1 MLQTIFVN
9 TICTSAAMSVILA
22 LILIF
27 WNRAVRIIDVRSWKV
42 ICIITLSC
50 LFILWK
56 PLTIMRIANI
66 DTFTKAYM
74 KDNVKGTTK
83 GKEEDST
90 KEEGEQQSFS
100 EASIESDQAGGN
112 GKADN
117 GYILDNKL
125 SGDDSSQGVTVGVLD
140 MNGDSESNPNS
151 DSESDMNDDSGDNLK
166 ADTKGCRFI
175 YYAITILSLLWLS
188 IVCIRMVYVIVSYLH
203 FRIHAYRIND
213 AATPQYISALVDE
226 LSDEY
231 DMEIIPSVY
240 QSDQVSSPMV
250 LGFIVPV
257 ILLPHWNYSK
267 EDTEFILRH
276 EMMHVK
282 KHDILLKL
290 LLFAA
295 ESVHWFNP
303 LVHHF
308 NRRMNQYIEICC
320 DYYVLENRDITY
332 RRNYG
337 RSIVKLLEAS
347 VSGNPKVVMSSDF
360 NDGKEAIMERLHFI
374 MEKDTHR
381 KIRHVI
387 FAVVPIIVAVCFL
400 FGIPWI
406 NADKETQNN
415 YAAHYTTEES
425 EQEPRMQIL
434 TTDNI
439 PPQSENYKDCY
450 TTDMTRAGNHY
461 WIDENGTLWG
471 TGYSEYGQLG
481 ILAEDLAEKNIPV
494 EIAGDVIHVDYSGE
508 YFVIYLTKDN
518 KLYGLGGNSAGVLS
532 KADMDNRNST
542 YMNVLTDPVLIMEN
556 IVYAKCGYST
566 IIALRKN
573 GDVLVLGNN
582 EYAAFLNEEYR
593 TPRRV
598 LDKACYVTSYYHTF
612 AAIQYDGSLYTWGDN
627 SLGQCG
633 ADTVNPHIDYVEEP
647 VKVMD
652 NIECAWMGKYGY
664 TVSSDAGPD
673 NLVVRDKH
681 GDYYGCG
688 EGIGTE
694 KVNDYSDDLDE
705 AHLEDARQV
714 TASYVFQE
722 IRVEE

>member
-1 MLQTIFVN
+1 MQGGDHAGPVH
-9 TICTSAAMSVILA
+9 AHH
-22 LILIF
+22 
-27 WNRAVRIIDVRSWKV
+27 
-42 ICIITLSC
+42 
-50 LFILWK
+50 
-56 PLTIMRIANI
+56 
-66 DTFTKAYM
+66 
-74 KDNVKGTTK
+74 TK

-213 AATPQYISALVDE
+213 GATPQYISALVDE
-226 LSDEY
+226 LSEEY

-240 QSDQVSSPMV
+240 QSEKVSSPMV

-308 NRRMNQYIEICC
+308 NRRMNQYIEIK
-320 DYYVLENRDITY
+320 DTS
-332 RRNYG
+332 RNYG

-518 KLYGLGGNSAGVLS
+518 KLYGLGGNPAGVLS

>member
-56 PLTIMRIANI
+56 PLTIMRIADT

-125 SGDDSSQGVTVGVLD
+125 SGDDSSQGVTADVLD
-140 MNGDSESNPNS
+140 MNGDSEDNLNGDYEGDLKSNLKSNSNVDSAYNLSGYTEGDLKGNPNGDWEDNQKS
-151 DSESDMNDDSGDNLK
+151 GSNGDSESNPNDDSGDNLK
-166 ADTKGCRFI
+166 ADTKGDRYI

-188 IVCIRMVYVIVSYLH
+188 IVCIRMAYVIIAYLH
-203 FRIHAYRIND
+203 FRIHAYKIND

-226 LSDEY
+226 LSEEY

-240 QSDQVSSPMV
+240 QSEQVSSPMV

-257 ILLPHWNYSK
+257 ILFPHWNYSK
-267 EDTEFILRH
+267 DDADFILRH
-276 EMMHVK
+276 EMMHIK

-290 LLFAA
+290 VLFAA

-308 NRRMNQYIEICC
+308 SRRMNQYIEICC

-332 RRNYG
+332 RRDYG

-374 MEKDTHR
+374 MEKDN
-381 KIRHVI
+381 
-387 FAVVPIIVAVCFL
+387 IILKF
-400 FGIPWI
+400 
-406 NADKETQNN
+406 
-415 YAAHYTTEES
+415 
-425 EQEPRMQIL
+425 
-434 TTDNI
+434 
-439 PPQSENYKDCY
+439 
-450 TTDMTRAGNHY
+450 
-461 WIDENGTLWG
+461 
-471 TGYSEYGQLG
+471 
-481 ILAEDLAEKNIPV
+481 
-494 EIAGDVIHVDYSGE
+494 
-508 YFVIYLTKDN
+508 
-518 KLYGLGGNSAGVLS
+518 
-532 KADMDNRNST
+532 
-542 YMNVLTDPVLIMEN
+542 
-556 IVYAKCGYST
+556 IVYGSYKSW
-566 IIALRKN
+566 
-573 GDVLVLGNN
+573 NN
-582 EYAAFLNEEYR
+582 RPQKINELIE
-593 TPRRV
+593 
-598 LDKACYVTSYYHTF
+598 
-612 AAIQYDGSLYTWGDN
+612 WGKPDFIN
-627 SLGQCG
+627 SF
-633 ADTVNPHIDYVEEP
+633 I
-647 VKVMD
+647 
-652 NIECAWMGKYGY
+652 
-664 TVSSDAGPD
+664 
-673 NLVVRDKH
+673 
-681 GDYYGCG
+681 
-688 EGIGTE
+688 
-694 KVNDYSDDLDE
+694 
-705 AHLEDARQV
+705 
-714 TASYVFQE
+714 F
-722 IRVEE
+722 